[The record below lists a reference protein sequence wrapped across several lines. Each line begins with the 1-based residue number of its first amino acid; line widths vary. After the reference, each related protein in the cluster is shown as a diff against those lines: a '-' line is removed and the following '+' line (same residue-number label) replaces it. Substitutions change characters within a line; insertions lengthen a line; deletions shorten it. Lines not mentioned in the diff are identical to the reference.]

1 MWQYF
6 FWAENRKWRWRFCIG
21 APLFAILFIYF
32 EPLKGNII
40 KYENRFFSNILFLIT
55 SILYTLFC
63 VFIVPK
69 LAPKFF
75 KKENW
80 NIKKFYVWFAFFAFL
95 ASLMAY
101 FFDINIEKVDNKLD
115 WTIHYF
121 LDYQVAVSCFTYAPM
136 LAFFMFFDP
145 EHIVKEDF
153 EINELIESNELN
165 ISEKTEK
172 LLQIKDN
179 NERIELSI
187 NLNRFYYF
195 KASDNYIEIFY
206 KNAQNT
212 FDAGNLDSLG
222 RGSSRTVFRN
232 TLKDIE
238 HQFSDV
244 PQLLRCHKAFI
255 VNTEKVTEISGNAKG
270 YFLTLDN
277 IDEKIPVSR
286 SNIDALKQR
295 LPTFFK

>member
-1 MWQYF
+1 
-6 FWAENRKWRWRFCIG
+6 
-21 APLFAILFIYF
+21 LSAILFIYF

-40 KYENRFFSNILFLIT
+40 KYENRFFSNILFLI
-55 SILYTLFC
+55 SCILYTSFC

-69 LAPKFF
+69 LAPKYF

-80 NIKKFYVWFAFFAFL
+80 NIKKFYIWFVFFAFL
-95 ASLMAY
+95 ASVMAY

-121 LDYQVAVSCFTYAPM
+121 LDYQVAISCFTYAPM
-136 LAFFMFFDP
+136 LVFFMFFDP
-145 EHIVKEDF
+145 EPIVKEDF
-153 EINELIESNELN
+153 EINELSESNELN

-187 NLNRFYYF
+187 NLNQFYYF

-206 KNAQNT
+206 KNAQDNV
-212 FDAGNLDSLG
+212 DAGNPNSFGKGL
-222 RGSSRTVFRN
+222 SRTVFRN

-238 HQFSDV
+238 NQFSDV
-244 PQLLRCHKAFI
+244 PQLFRCHKAYI
-255 VNTEKVTEISGNAKG
+255 INIQKVIAVSGNTKG
-270 YFLTLDN
+270 YFLKLEN
-277 IDEKIPVSR
+277 IEEKIPVSR
-286 SNIDALKQR
+286 SNIEALKKS